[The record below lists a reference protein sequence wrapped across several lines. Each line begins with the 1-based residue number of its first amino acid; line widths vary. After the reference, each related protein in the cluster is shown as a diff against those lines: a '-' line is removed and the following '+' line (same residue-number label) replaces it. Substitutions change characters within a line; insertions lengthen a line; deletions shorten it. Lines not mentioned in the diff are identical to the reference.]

1 MPSSGS
7 ICPPFLP
14 PVWPIRSPPLAT
26 SIRGHQY
33 LQGSGSPGK
42 DWEDVGCPLCAQSFP
57 GSAIT
62 ELAPC
67 CARVPVSC
75 SVRLWALHLLVPLE
89 APCCPIS
96 CPLPTPELV
105 SAAGTDLAPVRGHS
119 PTASLSAS
127 PKEQGQHP
135 SLGSRASRHSL
146 DQPLAG
152 ATSLAFPSTLRVGLF
167 AGSCGGSSQV
177 APGAAFSVFCLFK
190 CFIVAWSQRGGLRN
204 RWAAPVSLPG
214 TVPGWCSHPAVPSTG
229 WPGGPCPCWSCS
241 GSRAPTHCWPLVPGT
256 ARATP
261 LVFRVPLCAHRAWLC
276 QLGPCLVSPCSTSAG
291 AVMF

>member
-1 MPSSGS
+1 M
-7 ICPPFLP
+7 
-14 PVWPIRSPPLAT
+14 
-26 SIRGHQY
+26 
-33 LQGSGSPGK
+33 
-42 DWEDVGCPLCAQSFP
+42 
-57 GSAIT
+57 
-62 ELAPC
+62 
-67 CARVPVSC
+67 
-75 SVRLWALHLLVPLE
+75 HLLVPLE

-135 SLGSRASRHSL
+135 SLASRAPRHSL

-229 WPGGPCPCWSCS
+229 WPGVPAHAGAALAVGHPFTAGLWSLALPGPPPLCS
-241 GSRAPTHCWPLVPGT
+241 VSLSVPTVRGSASRA
-256 ARATP
+256 
-261 LVFRVPLCAHRAWLC
+261 RAW
-276 QLGPCLVSPCSTSAG
+276 CLPAPRLLEL
-291 AVMF
+291 